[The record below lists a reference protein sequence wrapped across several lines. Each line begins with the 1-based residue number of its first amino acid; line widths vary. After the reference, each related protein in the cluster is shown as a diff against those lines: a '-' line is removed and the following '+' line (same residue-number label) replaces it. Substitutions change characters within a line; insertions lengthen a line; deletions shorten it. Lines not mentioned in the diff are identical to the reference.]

1 MHENRKNKPNKTIYG
16 GDRVPMKQTFL
27 YPTYVPIY
35 MPKGCGNEIQ
45 IYKKCVRETGK
56 ADRCLNEK
64 INIMEVCPKWT
75 LELLR
80 ERKRN
85 LMRATLIDNQ
95 TYRRAME
102 VSDYN
107 KGKSVKDI
115 KVAKTWKDGTPENLR
130 SDAYIIYLL

>member
-85 LMRATLIDNQ
+85 LMRALPLIVARQIDCRSALDRETKTQSNTLARMSVAQLIAA
-95 TYRRAME
+95 RRSM
-102 VSDYN
+102 
-107 KGKSVKDI
+107 
-115 KVAKTWKDGTPENLR
+115 PEQ
-130 SDAYIIYLL
+130 

>member
-1 MHENRKNKPNKTIYG
+1 MHENRKNKPNKTLGG
-16 GDRVPMKQTFL
+16 GDRVPMRNTFL

-35 MPKGCGNEIQ
+35 LPKGCANEIK
-45 IYKKCVRETGK
+45 IYKDCVRESGK
-56 ADRCLNEK
+56 PEKCINEK
-64 INIMEVCPKWT
+64 INIMEVCPKWS

-102 VSDYN
+102 ISDYN
-107 KGKSVKDI
+107 KGRSIRDI
-115 KVAKTWKDGTPENLR
+115 KVEKTWKDGTPDKLR
-130 SDAYIIYLL
+130 SDA